1 MENHIEG
8 GEASKSVLKIQVT
21 ENIEF
26 FLKELE
32 AYARPA
38 NSFNPQPSYKT
49 LFKLGLASFYERFC
63 VEKTNLFRLTQ
74 TYYQSALP
82 ELCIVHTIP
91 QLDEQK
97 DRPLLIDGVIFISH
111 QYFKNWL
118 VAMDKDSYEKDILD
132 LILSSFNMN
141 AISSAN

>member
-8 GEASKSVLKIQVT
+8 GQASQSVIKIQVT

-26 FLKELE
+26 VLKELE
-32 AYARPA
+32 ACARPA
-38 NSFNPQPSYKT
+38 NDFNPHPSYKT
-49 LFKLGLASFYERFC
+49 LFRLGLASFYQRFC

-74 TYYQSALP
+74 THYQYALP

-91 QLDEQK
+91 ELDAQK
-97 DRPLLIDGVIFISH
+97 DRALLIDGVIFISH
-111 QYFKNWL
+111 KYFKNWL
-118 VAMDKDSYEKDILD
+118 VATDKNSYEKEILE

-141 AISSAN
+141 VTSSAN